1 MFITSVSADVTNS
14 EGEVM
19 VRTAQRAMVFCAAL
33 AAVGAALTTPAQ
45 AAGADSAAPAA
56 VTSDVTTLSKTCRTV
71 KDINP
76 WTYIS
81 GSCKRSALLPK
92 EFYSA
97 WLTCV
102 DVRINR
108 QYPVFGTQYMAPWG
122 FYGSTSTAR
131 CDPGDY
137 AIAGGVS

>member
-1 MFITSVSADVTNS
+1 MTSASADEADT
-14 EGEVM
+14 EETVM
-19 VRTAQRAMVFCAAL
+19 VRTAHRAVVLCAAL
-33 AAVGAALTTPAQ
+33 AAAGAGLAAPAQ
-45 AAGADSAAPAA
+45 AASTDSAMTT
-56 VTSDVTTLSKTCRTV
+56 VSSDVTALTMTCRSSS
-71 KDINP
+71 DFSP

-81 GSCKRSALLPK
+81 GSCKRSALYPK

-108 QYPVFGTQYMAPWG
+108 EYSRYGTQYLAPWG

-131 CDPGDY
+131 CDSGDH
-137 AIAGGVS
+137 AIAGGIS

>member
-1 MFITSVSADVTNS
+1 MFITSVSVDETNS

-19 VRTAQRAMVFCAAL
+19 VRTAQCAVVFCAAL
-33 AAVGAALTTPAQ
+33 ATVGAALTAPVQ
-45 AAGADSAAPAA
+45 AAGADSAAH
-56 VTSDVTTLSKTCRTV
+56 TSDVTTLSKTCRTV
-71 KDINP
+71 KDISP

-102 DVRINR
+102 DVRINW

>member
-1 MFITSVSADVTNS
+1 
-14 EGEVM
+14 M
-19 VRTAQRAMVFCAAL
+19 VRTAHRAMVLCAAL
-33 AAVGAALTTPAQ
+33 AAAGAGLAAPAQ
-45 AAGADSAAPAA
+45 AASTDSAARTGGITT
-56 VTSDVTTLSKTCRTV
+56 VSSDVTALTKTCRSSS
-71 KDINP
+71 DFSP

-81 GSCKRSALLPK
+81 GSCTRSALYPK

-108 QYPVFGTQYMAPWG
+108 EYSRYGTQYLAPWG

-131 CDPGDY
+131 CDSGDH
-137 AIAGGVS
+137 AIDGGIS

>member
-1 MFITSVSADVTNS
+1 MA
-14 EGEVM
+14 
-19 VRTAQRAMVFCAAL
+19 RTAQRAMLFCAAL
-33 AAVGAALTTPAQ
+33 AAAEAVLTVPAQ
-45 AAGADSAAPAA
+45 AASAVSAAGTSGPAA
-56 VTSDVTTLSKTCRTV
+56 VTSDATTLSKTCRIV

-81 GSCKRSALLPK
+81 GNCKRSALLPK

-108 QYPVFGTQYMAPWG
+108 QYPVFGTQYTAPWG

-131 CDPGDY
+131 CDPGDH